1 MSSLLNSIGEGWLS
15 PKYLGWLFDGWLMT
29 LWASLVV
36 TVGAMALGILM
47 AAVRERGHPA
57 WVGATELY
65 LSVFRN
71 TPLLVQLF
79 FWYFGVPAVLPEGVL
94 PWLNEVHSLSVSGIE
109 IVRWP
114 SFEFV
119 AAIIGLIFYSAAY
132 VSEDIR
138 SGLRGV
144 PGTQRAAASALGFTS
159 AQILRYVVLPQAVRI
174 ATPALVGQ
182 VMNIVKNTSLGMA
195 VGLMELSYRARQA
208 EAESWMTFQVYGVAT
223 FLYIAAIAS
232 LELFGH
238 WLQRRQSR
246 SLVR

>member
-1 MSSLLNSIGEGWLS
+1 MPSFLNSIGEGWLS
-15 PKYLGWLFDGWLMT
+15 PKYLGWLWDGWLMT

-36 TVGAMALGILM
+36 TLGALAFGTLI
-47 AAVRERGHPA
+47 AAVRESGRTV
-57 WVGATELY
+57 WVAATEVY

-94 PWLNEVHSLSVSGIE
+94 PWLNEVHALTVAGFE
-109 IVRWP
+109 ILRWP
-114 SFEFV
+114 SFEFL
-119 AAIIGLIFYSAAY
+119 AAIVGLIFYSSAY
-132 VSEDIR
+132 ISEDIR

-144 PGTQRAAASALGFTS
+144 PASQRAAAQALGFGPV
-159 AQILRYVVLPQAVRI
+159 QVLRYVVLPQAMRI

-195 VGLMELSYRARQA
+195 VGLLELSYRARQA
-208 EAESWMTFQVYGVAT
+208 EAESWKTFQVYGVAT
-223 FLYIAAIAS
+223 VLYIVAIAL
-232 LELFGH
+232 LEVMGH